1 MSSLISNNAGPGASV
16 SYRDK
21 KRYFWPLAA
30 VWVLF
35 PVVSIYLVQITGVEL
50 FTWSTLVLWY
60 VAIPIMDMI
69 LGEDTSNPPHE
80 VIEQL
85 ESDRF
90 YRYLT
95 YMTVPL
101 HYVTLIAAAWA
112 VATLDLGWGAY
123 LGLALSV
130 GVVNGLAINTGH
142 ELGHKKTT
150 TEKSLAKICL
160 AVVGYGHF
168 MVEHNKGHHKDVATP
183 EDPAT
188 SRFGESIYRFVR
200 REIPGAMRRAWNT
213 EKTRLERQGKSV
225 WSVENEV
232 LQPLAITIV
241 LYAGLMIH
249 FGPIVIPLLLI
260 STVNGWWILTSA
272 NYIEHYGLNRQK
284 LPDGRYERVRPEHS
298 WNSNHIMSNLVLFH
312 LQRHSD
318 HHAWPTR
325 RYQSLRDFPELP
337 MLPSGYPG
345 MFALAL
351 VPPLWRA
358 VMDPRVLELHGR
370 DVTRL
375 NIDPAKRE
383 KILRRYTDYDGAQSV
398 AT

>member
-1 MSSLISNNAGPGASV
+1 MNNAANKASGPGSFAG
-16 SYRDK
+16 YRDK

-35 PVVSIYLVQITGVEL
+35 PVFSVYLVQVTGVAM
-50 FTWSTLVLWY
+50 FTWSTLALWY
-60 VAIPIMDMI
+60 LAIPLLDLL
-69 LGEDTSNPPHE
+69 LGEDTSNPPPE
-80 VIEQL
+80 AIEQL
-85 ESDRF
+85 DQDPYYRF
-90 YRYLT
+90 LT

-101 HYVTLIAAAWA
+101 HYITLIVAAWA
-112 VATLDLGWGAY
+112 IATMGFGWLAY
-123 LGLALSV
+123 LGIALSV
-130 GVVNGLAINTGH
+130 GIVNGLAINTGH
-142 ELGHKKTT
+142 ELGHKKTRL
-150 TEKSLAKICL
+150 EKNLAKVCL

-188 SRFGESIYRFVR
+188 SRFGESIYRFAL
-200 REIPGAMRRAWNT
+200 REIPGAMRRAWST
-213 EKTRLERQGKSV
+213 EKQRLARQGKGA
-225 WSVENEV
+225 WSIDNEV
-232 LQPLAITIV
+232 LQPAAITVV
-241 LYAGLMIH
+241 LYGSLIAF
-249 FGPIVIPLLLI
+249 FGPIVIPFLVI
-260 STVNGWWILTSA
+260 STAYGWWTLTSA

-284 LPDGRYERVRPEHS
+284 QADGRYERVRPEHS

-337 MLPSGYPG
+337 TLPSGYPG

-358 VMDPRVLELHGR
+358 VMDHRVLELHGR
-370 DVTRL
+370 DITRL
-375 NIDPAKRE
+375 NIDPSKRE
-383 KILRRYTDYDGAQSV
+383 KLLRRYTDHDDLRKA
-398 AT
+398 A